1 MESSDSFAFVLLWAD
16 VSMSGRYDVIVVG
29 VGAMGAAACYHLARA
44 GVRVLGLEQFEIP
57 HAKGSSHGYSRM
69 IRLAYYEHPDYV
81 PLLRR
86 AYQLWAELEQNSG
99 QKLLHLTGGIYMGR
113 PDGGVVSGALSAARR
128 HGLAHELLDRAKLAE
143 RFGQLSV
150 PQDHVGVWEPQAG
163 FLLPERTIAAHA
175 EGALRAGAELHGHE
189 AVAQWESDD
198 GGVTVRTGRGEY
210 RADRIIFCG
219 GAWSG
224 RLVRDLGVELLVTRQ
239 VLGWVWPKR
248 PELFELGK
256 LPVWAVEQP
265 DGGLAYG
272 FPMMPDNPGL
282 KIALHARG
290 KPTEADR
297 LVRDILPGDE
307 DEVRGVAR
315 RYVPDGDGP
324 LLALRVCMY
333 TNSPDSHFIIDRH
346 PRHPRVIVACGFS
359 GHGFK
364 FSSVIGE
371 VLADLA
377 RNGKTELPIGFL
389 GLNRFKDSS
398 SPSSD

>member
-1 MESSDSFAFVLLWAD
+1 METSDSSASLLLYPGI
-16 VSMSGRYDVIVVG
+16 SMSGKYDVIVVG

-44 GVRVLGLEQFEIP
+44 GVRVLGLEQFDIP

-69 IRLAYYEHPDYV
+69 IRLAYYEHRDYV

-86 AYQLWAELEQNSG
+86 AYELWAELELSSG

-113 PDGGVVSGALSAARR
+113 PDGGVVSGALSAARQ
-128 HGLAHELLDRAKLAE
+128 HGLAHELLDHAQLAA

-150 PQDHVGVWEPQAG
+150 PSDHVGVWEPQAG
-163 FLLPERTIAAHA
+163 FLLPERAIAAHA

-189 AVAQWESDD
+189 AVTQWDSDSA
-198 GGVTVRTGRGEY
+198 GITVRTSRGEY
-210 RADRIIFCG
+210 RADRLIFCG

-224 RLVRDLGVELLVTRQ
+224 RLVQELGVQLLVTRQ
-239 VLGWVWPKR
+239 VLGWIWPKR
-248 PELFELGK
+248 PEQFALGK

-290 KPTEADR
+290 KPTEADT

-307 DEVRGVAR
+307 DEVRGVAQ
-315 RYVPDGDGP
+315 RYVPDADGP
-324 LLALRVCMY
+324 LLALRICMY

-346 PRHPRVIVACGFS
+346 PRHQRVIVACGFS

-371 VLADLA
+371 VLSDLA
-377 RNGKTELPIGFL
+377 QTGKTQLPIEFL
-389 GLNRFKDSS
+389 RLNRF
-398 SPSSD
+398 